1 MCRNNNNTGLVTL
14 IVKLIY
20 PTVRLFLSAE
30 RLTGNHGVLGSS
42 VFATQVF
49 HVLAVIRM
57 PRIRKL
63 LAHHILSV
71 FSVSSHQLLV
81 LRMDHGVVIPVI
93 GSNSS
98 LGQ

>member
-1 MCRNNNNTGLVTL
+1 MCRNKNNTGLVTL
-14 IVKLIY
+14 SGKPID
-20 PTVRLFLSAE
+20 PTVRPVLTAT
-30 RLTGNHGVLGSS
+30 RVTGNHVVLGSS
-42 VFATQVF
+42 VLATQVF
-49 HVLAVIRM
+49 HVLAVISM